1 VGNATCFFIRIKKK
15 NILREGVNTVM
26 LQSDFLEAGDVLGDC
41 GYEYEGL
48 HNANHN
54 VGKAMIAL
62 EVATY
67 L

>member
-1 VGNATCFFIRIKKK
+1 
-15 NILREGVNTVM
+15 M

-67 L
+67 LQIDY